1 MSTSKE
7 EAAASN
13 KKRKAMDESTT
24 TVKSKKSSKLN
35 GNGKKDKPASNG
47 KSTPSSTT
55 SENSAA
61 AAAAAANSLELEKA
75 NDGYKPL
82 SLEDIKGRIKSLC
95 ERVPNVP
102 TDGLDPDD
110 EGQIKHW
117 ATQLQAVIEEF
128 NLLVCCISAATY
140 KWQSERSGAA
150 DQNLS
155 VLSAELANSQDQIS
169 STVTP
174 RLTNVLAPVVDL
186 VVDKVVTLKKKD
198 KTTNGTTTSD
208 ADAQEEQEVKQNHY
222 VRKQVD
228 PSFLKLCATILS
240 RNAPMIRQVVLCN
253 FHKIDKCMTDYLHA
267 QVKDSQHDSRGF
279 AY

>member
-1 MSTSKE
+1 VPKEPLWKGKNNTNTNTNTNTTKSKLKKVTKQNGKRSASTSSH
-7 EAAASN
+7 SN
-13 KKRKAMDESTT
+13 SSSTSTT
-24 TVKSKKSSKLN
+24 PTN
-35 GNGKKDKPASNG
+35 
-47 KSTPSSTT
+47 TT
-55 SENSAA
+55 TTTRLPGASAA
-61 AAAAAANSLELEKA
+61 E
-75 NDGYKPL
+75 DGYEAL
-82 SLEDIKGRIKSLC
+82 TLEDIKGRIQGLC
-95 ERVPNVP
+95 ERVPRVP
-102 TDGLDPDD
+102 PEGLDANSETDMK
-110 EGQIKHW
+110 EW

-186 VVDKVVTLKKKD
+186 VVDKVI
-198 KTTNGTTTSD
+198 TT
-208 ADAQEEQEVKQNHY
+208 QEEQGGTTSTTTEETKQNVY

-253 FHKIDKCMTDYLHA
+253 FHKIDKCMTDYLQA
-267 QVKDSQHDSRGF
+267 QVKDGQHDSRGF